1 MRCPVR
7 VHNGG
12 NRAKPPQT
20 GKAYRPTTADRRTV
34 LCTRV
39 QSSAAVVSDHSLIR
53 DWISRRPAQDARASR
68 DDPSSPTSATKS
80 AKSGH
85 YAPQQKSPYSIS
97 SSASD
102 INDAGIVSPSAFA
115 VVRLMMNSNFV
126 GCSTGKSDG
135 FEPCNI
141 LCTYVAPRR
150 KKSRTLAL

>member
-53 DWISRRPAQDARASR
+53 DWISRWPAQDARASR

-80 AKSGH
+80 AKSG
-85 YAPQQKSPYSIS
+85 
-97 SSASD
+97 
-102 INDAGIVSPSAFA
+102 
-115 VVRLMMNSNFV
+115 LMQCSKRSLFDYLV
-126 GCSTGKSDG
+126 GGDD
-135 FEPCNI
+135 
-141 LCTYVAPRR
+141 
-150 KKSRTLAL
+150 

>member
-80 AKSGH
+80 AQSGH
-85 YAPQQKSPYSIS
+85 WPRVTKGIAPRPH
-97 SSASD
+97 SD
-102 INDAGIVSPSAFA
+102 IFLNAGTGPHDGGKPWSGG
-115 VVRLMMNSNFV
+115 NS
-126 GCSTGKSDG
+126 
-135 FEPCNI
+135 
-141 LCTYVAPRR
+141 
-150 KKSRTLAL
+150 